1 MFTLTK
7 ILNSK
12 SSVPELVEIKIAGST
27 SPILANHIYYYNS
40 EGLSAPTNVKTSA
53 ALFIPARSYDEVPEK
68 VLGYFITTDMI
79 FSANYTDMMGCEPGW
94 NFYLRQNEVEN
105 GPCFEVEPTQDETNT
120 LGRVISNF
128 GNKAGEILIRFC
140 N

>member
-40 EGLSAPTNVKTSA
+40 EGLSAPKNVKTSA

-68 VLGYFITTDMI
+68 VLGYFIT
-79 FSANYTDMMGCEPGW
+79 TDMMGCEPGW

-128 GNKAGEILIRFC
+128 GTKAGEILIRFC